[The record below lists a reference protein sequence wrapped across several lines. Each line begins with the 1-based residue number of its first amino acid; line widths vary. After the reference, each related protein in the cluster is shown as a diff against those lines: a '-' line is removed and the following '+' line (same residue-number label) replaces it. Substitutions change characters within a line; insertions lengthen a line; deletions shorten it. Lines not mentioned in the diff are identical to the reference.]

1 MNPLLSFLLLG
12 ILLVGAV
19 STAAGVVMWFKMVH
33 GPTSRFYTI
42 PAHFVPSNGYFWTWG
57 VDGNAGTEPD
67 AWHFGLVFAGNET
80 AVIELVWN
88 TNQTVLYSITS
99 AKLTETFDVELP
111 RTEQSWRWDWAI
123 KNPNRLTLLVENF
136 TIVHYSIKYPERH
149 MGFAL
154 IGLGLA
160 AGVTAAVAEVSLC
173 RRRSRQRSENSSSLF
188 S

>member
-19 STAAGVVMWFKMVH
+19 SIASGVVMWSTTVY

-42 PAHFVPSNGYFWTWG
+42 PVHFVPSNGYFLTWG
-57 VDGNAGTEPD
+57 VEGNAETEPD

-88 TNQTVLYSITS
+88 ANQTVLYSITS

-111 RTEQSWRWDWAI
+111 RTDQSWRWDWAI

-149 MGFAL
+149 AGLAL

-160 AGVTAAVAEVSLC
+160 AGVTAAVSEVCLW
-173 RRRSRQRSENSSSLF
+173 RRSSRQRPQNSSLSF
-188 S
+188 